1 MSEQLRSERE
11 WVVNILRIG
20 NRAVRAAQARSRAQ
34 GVPNWYSLN
43 GRLVS
48 DQGEVIQPTDVP
60 KCNNGK

>member
-20 NRAVRAAQARSRAQ
+20 NRAVRAAQARSRRQ

-48 DQGEVIQPTDVP
+48 DQGEVIHDT
-60 KCNNGK
+60 KRINGK